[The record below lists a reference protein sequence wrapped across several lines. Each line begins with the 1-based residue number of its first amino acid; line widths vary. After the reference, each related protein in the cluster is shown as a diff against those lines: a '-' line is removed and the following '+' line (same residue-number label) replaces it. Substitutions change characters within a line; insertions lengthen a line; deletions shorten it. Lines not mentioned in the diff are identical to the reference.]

1 MTLENYL
8 ATPGP
13 KYSVITEE
21 TWAADSVAQGIAS
34 QPRTFKLHGINYVI
48 LNVEPSSIQQL
59 TSYMEAMGTG
69 YEFEY
74 VQGTGKAKLL
84 THAQA
89 LELLAQEEV
98 TPE

>member
-21 TWAADSVAQGIAS
+21 TWAADLVAQGIAS
-34 QPRTFKLHGINYVI
+34 QPRAFKLHGINYVI
-48 LNVEPSSIQQL
+48 LNVEPDSIQQL
-59 TSYMEAMGTG
+59 ATYMEAMGTG

-74 VQGTGKAKLL
+74 VEGSGKIKLL

-89 LELLAQEEV
+89 LELLAQEELS
-98 TPE
+98 PE